1 MDPLANPYTPGA
13 GSPPR
18 ELAGREPELRRFD
31 LMLDRLATGRAE
43 RGIVLTGLRGVG
55 KTVLMREFA
64 DRASERGWGVGRLEA
79 TTDLDLRAEIADM
92 AGAALR
98 RISAGAKARDALLG
112 AARFV
117 KAFTLRTT
125 EEGGVELSLD
135 LDRALAESAGSDI
148 ERDTIKLFSQLG
160 VAAAA
165 NGTGVVFLIDEMQL
179 LERTDLEAVC
189 AAAHRASQDSLPVAV
204 VGAGLP
210 ILPERL
216 AAAKSYAERLFV
228 FPELGALDE
237 AAARR
242 ALTRP
247 AETAIA
253 GRAVRFEEA
262 ALDAV
267 LRLSERYPYF
277 LQAYGMQAWNA
288 APEGDA
294 IRATDVDAAAVTA
307 REELDRDFFETR
319 FARATEAGRRYLT
332 AMAELGDGPCS
343 SREAAERGGWRT
355 AMSAGP
361 VRQTLIDKGLIYAP
375 DRGLVDFTVPRFGD
389 FMRRKHPLRLS
400 SSPSPRSR

>member
-31 LMLDRLATGRAE
+31 LMLERLAAGRSE

-64 DRASERGWGVGRLEA
+64 DRASDHGWGVGRLEA
-79 TTDLDLRAEIADM
+79 TSDLDFRAEIAGM
-92 AGAALR
+92 AAAALR
-98 RISAGAKARDALLG
+98 RISAGAKAKDALLR

-135 LDRALAESAGSDI
+135 LESALAESAGSDI

-160 VAAAA
+160 SAAAT

-179 LERTDLEAVC
+179 LDRVDLEAIC

-242 ALTRP
+242 ALTGP

-253 GRAVRFEEA
+253 GKPVRFEEA

-267 LRLSERYPYF
+267 LRHTGCYPYF
-277 LQAYGMQAWNA
+277 LQAYGMQAWDT
-288 APEGDA
+288 APEGDV
-294 IRATDVDAAAVTA
+294 IRAADVAAAAVTA
-307 REELDRDFFETR
+307 RQELDRDFFETR
-319 FARATEAGRRYLT
+319 FARATEAGRRYLA
-332 AMAELGDGPCS
+332 AMADLGDGPVS
-343 SREAAERGGWRT
+343 SHETAERGGWRT
-355 AMSAGP
+355 GTAAGP
-361 VRQTLIDKGLIYAP
+361 VRQTLIEKGLIYSP
-375 DRGLVDFTVPRFGD
+375 DRGLVDFTVPSFGD
-389 FMRRKHPLRLS
+389 FMRRTHPLS
-400 SSPSPRSR
+400 SLLQPSR